1 MGHPLC
7 SAPIPWKK
15 AKKHSLPLKEHRHPR
30 EHSKEWVYQ
39 LPIWDLN
46 LRGAWSVR
54 RASWVFS
61 PFRSRMHVLPSSF
74 WNDGAGYYHH
84 PSRRRRAVARAA
96 HAAAS
101 EMGRIQDSKG
111 CEIRSSQLSSKHQ
124 APSIK
129 HHTAGPPSI
138 YYSSCTNLWLGIGE
152 QAPDSLA
159 WMADSCPPPGE
170 FRLVG

>member
-124 APSIK
+124 APHSR
-129 HHTAGPPSI
+129 PSEHLLLI
-138 YYSSCTNLWLGIGE
+138 VHKSVVGDRRASSGFPCLDGGFL
-152 QAPDSLA
+152 
-159 WMADSCPPPGE
+159 PPPGE